1 MPLRDHFHPPLS
13 VRRHWHSFHN
23 AWATAMSIDLNACLP
38 ERCFAEPN
46 AQFGIEIDVAT
57 WEQSPD
63 IAGSAPASEPWT
75 PPAPTQTLLFPLVGD
90 VVEVLV
96 YETKAGPTLIG
107 AIELVSPSNK
117 DWPES
122 RAAFVA
128 TCETLLQ
135 QAVGLVIVDIVGS
148 LSANL
153 HNELMR
159 RSGGSESTP
168 GGLYNSAYRP
178 VERDGQPHLEVWHEP
193 LLIGQGLPT
202 LPLWLHGLGCL
213 RLDLSATYERTC
225 REQRI
230 EGRPPIR
237 SG

>member
-1 MPLRDHFHPPLS
+1 MPLHDHFHPPLS

-63 IAGSAPASEPWT
+63 VEGFVGISEPWT
-75 PPAPTQTLLFPLVGD
+75 PPAPAQTLAFPLVGD

-96 YETKAGPTLIG
+96 YDTKAGPTLIG

-117 DWPES
+117 DRPES

-128 TCETLLQ
+128 KCETLLQ
-135 QAVGLVIVDIVGS
+135 QAVGLVVVDIVGS
-148 LSANL
+148 LSASL

-159 RSGGSESTP
+159 RSGGSESP
-168 GGLYNSAYRP
+168 LGSLYAAAYRP
-178 VERDGQPHLEVWHEP
+178 VERDELPQLEVWHEP
-193 LLIGQGLPT
+193 LHIGEALPT
-202 LPLWLHGLGCL
+202 LPFWLHGVGCL
-213 RLDLSATYERTC
+213 PLNLSATYDRTC
-225 REQRI
+225 PEQRI
-230 EGRPPIR
+230 ESAAVPRL
-237 SG
+237 S